1 MSGVLVLQNEL
12 KGGSDKIALVAFDL
26 LYLNGGDIR
35 NEPLFRRKAEL
46 KKIVAG
52 TDVQFS
58 ESFDIDPKD
67 MLAHA
72 CKVGLEGVVSKVRR
86 HLVLHLH
93 RQKGSGRSFR
103 AARGCMTGAWLR
115 LGSTPDR
122 AAITRG
128 ALAGFQWCAE
138 TLLTV
143 SVSKSPDA
151 ERPTS
156 PRLMMPTIRL
166 LLLITGSLRTCNFSM

>member
-1 MSGVLVLQNEL
+1 MSHGSNTIFGISTIGVSSLTSRFCSRHPSRCYTVTTPCSHRERPFCVGRVGDLNRRTASA
-12 KGGSDKIALVAFDL
+12 KGA
-26 LYLNGGDIR
+26 
-35 NEPLFRRKAEL
+35 
-46 KKIVAG
+46 
-52 TDVQFS
+52 
-58 ESFDIDPKD
+58 
-67 MLAHA
+67 
-72 CKVGLEGVVSKVRR
+72 RR
-86 HLVLHLH
+86 HLVLRLH
-93 RQKGSGRSFR
+93 RHEGAGHRFR
-103 AARGCMTGAWLR
+103 AAPGCMTGAWLR

-122 AAITRG
+122 AAITRD